1 MDVAFLDANVLF
13 SAAYRHDSR
22 LTALWRLQGAELIT
36 SDYAAEEARRNL
48 EPEAASRLEELLA
61 SVRTVPGV
69 TYTVV
74 PESKELPEKDRP
86 ILLAAVAAGATH
98 LLTGDVTHFG
108 PFFGRTVSGVKVVTP
123 AAYLRGFTSD
133 P

>member
-1 MDVAFLDANVLF
+1 VDVAFLDANVLF
-13 SAAYRHDSR
+13 SAAYRH
-22 LTALWRLQGAELIT
+22 EIT

-69 TYTVV
+69 TYSVV